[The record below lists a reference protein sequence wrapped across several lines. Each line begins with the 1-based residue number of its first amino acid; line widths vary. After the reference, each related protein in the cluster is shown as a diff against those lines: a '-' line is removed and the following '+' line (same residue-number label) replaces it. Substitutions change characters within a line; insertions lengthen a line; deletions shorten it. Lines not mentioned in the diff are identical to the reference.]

1 MHTPQILFD
10 ETRHVVHLTNGCIS
24 YVMEVVDGRY
34 LVHRYFGPALRSWH
48 GAGCPVYFKRGYN
61 TCHDDCTVPTNIDDS
76 RLEWARQA
84 AIRYAER

>member
-48 GAGCPVYFKRGYN
+48 GAGCPV
-61 TCHDDCTVPTNIDDS
+61 
-76 RLEWARQA
+76 
-84 AIRYAER
+84 